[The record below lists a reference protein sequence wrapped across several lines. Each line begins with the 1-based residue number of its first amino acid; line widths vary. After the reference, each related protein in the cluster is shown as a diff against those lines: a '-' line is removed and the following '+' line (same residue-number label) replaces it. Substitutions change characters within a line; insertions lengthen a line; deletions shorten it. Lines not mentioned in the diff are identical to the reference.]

1 MRVKSQGQR
10 GQSPGLTAMNP
21 EARESEGQTLS
32 PRLWYRAQ
40 CSLGIDVGVL
50 DAVDLGE
57 YLVSQR
63 AVLAGSS
70 LPPPHLPQEYL
81 PSVAEGARVR
91 LVGAHP
97 AGCTSGAGWG
107 GTDSSG
113 RWGFGP
119 AASVSTGGPSVVT
132 ECGWPAAPRPRPLSC
147 PPPPPPRPQFT
158 SVLFPPGCAAQ
169 SCSGSSTWTSPS
181 PSPSSTSR
189 P

>member
-1 MRVKSQGQR
+1 MQARVSPARVEMRVKSQDQR

-97 AGCTSGAGWG
+97 AGAPPERG
-107 GTDSSG
+107 G
-113 RWGFGP
+113 
-119 AASVSTGGPSVVT
+119 GGPTAV
-132 ECGWPAAPRPRPLSC
+132 GGGGLALQPRC
-147 PPPPPPRPQFT
+147 PQGVP
-158 SVLFPPGCAAQ
+158 V
-169 SCSGSSTWTSPS
+169 W
-181 PSPSSTSR
+181 
-189 P
+189 